1 MIWERDLFDRNHE
14 VIISENCLIFLLLLF
29 LCSLSQS
36 YLQKYYY
43 YIPSTAVTLLI
54 SMTVSGIIRLGSG
67 LNPNHPSQFATPF
80 IFGFSSHIFY
90 FGLLPPILF
99 YSGYSLKRKY
109 FYENF
114 DAILMLAFA
123 GTIMTIIIM
132 TMGISFY
139 SESSSS
145 SSSSATVVVMTNN
158 KSSVDL
164 SQLTLMDCL
173 LLSTILS
180 STDPITTLAVFS
192 NLSVHYQLY
201 YLVFG
206 ESILNDAV
214 SVTMYNTLINVMDNS
229 SAKGLTSSV
238 IGEITGEFL
247 IVFLVS
253 SVIGYGMGILVA
265 FLLKKFPLKE
275 QRRDNHPRDTRSEEK
290 PVNNNEEEQSQV
302 NNNININDL
311 ENPAEGRFS
320 PSSQRRSKTPTTTTT
335 SASFARTTEESGGIL
350 STLTSITSSY
360 SSLPNHSTAH
370 SHSHSQSTV
379 TLATHETSP
388 NSSSSEENDFLSVL
402 LLIFICYF
410 AFFLSETFKF
420 SGIVTIFFCGIS
432 TRRYVLKNMNHS
444 VKDFFSQ
451 MMEIVANLMETSCFI
466 IMGLSIFLIDFAAY
480 RMWFIGFV
488 IVLMVVG
495 RMISVYFLLNLVSLV
510 LSLFYFSYYS
520 AP

>member
-1 MIWERDLFDRNHE
+1 MIWETDLFDRNHE

-123 GTIMTIIIM
+123 GTILTIIIM

-139 SESSSS
+139 SSGSRFSSP
-145 SSSSATVVVMTNN
+145 SSSAAVVMTND
-158 KSSVDL
+158 KSSIDV

-192 NLSVHYQLY
+192 NLSVHDQLY

-229 SAKGLTSSV
+229 SVKGLTSSV
-238 IGEITGEFL
+238 VGEITGEFL

-275 QRRDNHPRDTRSEEK
+275 QRRDNQPIGSNEENTMNEEEERSR
-290 PVNNNEEEQSQV
+290 VNNN
-302 NNNININDL
+302 NNNDL
-311 ENPAEGRFS
+311 ENPATEGGFS
-320 PSSQRRSKTPTTTTT
+320 PCSQRRTKVPTATT
-335 SASFARTTEESGGIL
+335 SASFARTTEESVNF
-350 STLTSITSSY
+350 STLTSSY
-360 SSLPNHSTAH
+360 SSLPNHSTAQ
-370 SHSHSQSTV
+370 SHSHSTV
-379 TLATHETSP
+379 TLSSSQT
-388 NSSSSEENDFLSVL
+388 SSSSEENDFLSVL

-432 TRRYVLKNMNHS
+432 TRRYVLKNLNHS
-444 VKDFFSQ
+444 VKVFFSQ
-451 MMEIVANLMETSCFI
+451 MIEIVANLMETSCFV

-488 IVLMVVG
+488 IVLMVMG
-495 RMISVYFLLNLVSLV
+495 RMISVYFLLNLVSFDCL
-510 LSLFYFSYYS
+510 LSVTFL
-520 AP
+520 

>member
-139 SESSSS
+139 SSGSSSS
-145 SSSSATVVVMTNN
+145 SSSFAAVVAKSND
-158 KSSVDL
+158 KSSIDL

-229 SAKGLTSSV
+229 SVKGLTSSV
-238 IGEITGEFL
+238 VGEITGEFL

-290 PVNNNEEEQSQV
+290 TVNNNEEEQSQV

-311 ENPAEGRFS
+311 ENPAEGSFS
-320 PSSQRRSKTPTTTTT
+320 PSSQRRTKATATTT

-370 SHSHSQSTV
+370 SHSSV
-379 TLATHETSP
+379 TLTTHETSHS
-388 NSSSSEENDFLSVL
+388 SSSSEENNFLSVL

-420 SGIVTIFFCGIS
+420 SGIVTIFFGGIS

-480 RMWFIGFV
+480 RMWFIGLV
-488 IVLMVVG
+488 ILLMVVG
-495 RMISVYFLLNLVSLV
+495 RMISVYFLLNLVSV
-510 LSLFYFSYYS
+510 VHSLFYFSYS
-520 AP
+520 FAP